1 MLGEAGQERLKAA
14 RVLIA
19 GAGGLGTVIATYL
32 AAAGIGTLRI
42 ADCDV
47 VEASNLNRQILHWGK
62 DVGRAKTASVAEKL
76 SALNALIQVEE
87 ITRRIDEAS
96 IDAVAADCDLI
107 VDAMDNFPTRY
118 LLNRTALRKGV
129 PFIHGAVRGLQ
140 GQATTVIPGKTPC
153 LRCLFPQSP
162 PPSSCLPDH
171 RRDVRRH
178 RVDRGDGG
186 GEAPHRPGRAAG
198 RPPPDLGRP
207 GGMRRHPRDRAQSRL
222 PGLRPFRPGRK
233 VEVWGIIRFL
243 RTCENLSSS
252 QPVLIPYW
260 FFIYLSFFYVGK
272 CLRHVYLKPF

>member
-47 VEASNLNRQILHWGK
+47 VEATNLNRQILHWGR
-62 DVGRAKTASVAEKL
+62 DVGRPKTASVAEKL
-76 SALNALIQVEE
+76 SALNALIRVEE
-87 ITRRIDEAS
+87 VSGRIDAAS
-96 IDAVAADCDLI
+96 VDAVAADCDLI

-162 PPSSCLPDH
+162 PPSAVFPIIGATCGVIGSIEATEAVKLLT
-171 RRDVRRH
+171 
-178 RVDRGDGG
+178 GQ
-186 GEAPHRPGRAAG
+186 GEPLAG
-198 RPPPDLGRP
+198 RLLIWDGLAACVDTLVIERNPACPDCGPLGQ
-207 GGMRRHPRDRAQSRL
+207 AA
-222 PGLRPFRPGRK
+222 K
-233 VEVWGIIRFL
+233 
-243 RTCENLSSS
+243 
-252 QPVLIPYW
+252 
-260 FFIYLSFFYVGK
+260 
-272 CLRHVYLKPF
+272 